1 MYSQSLYSVVT
12 PIKQTTLSRL
22 NKSKKWKY
30 GYNKEHDVV
39 VISKT
44 GQIGDIYNIQ
54 NLNIALPKAPS
65 KLDKTYDKWTPT
77 EYPREL
83 KLIKSIFDW
92 REYPTEFKSKW
103 GTYIDEQFNKRQ
115 NGHWFNNKGVA
126 TYITGTHFMY
136 LQWSKIDVGKP
147 EFREANRLFYIF
159 WDCLL
164 YTSPSPRDS

>member
-92 REYPTEFKSKW
+92 REYPIEFKEKYYD
-103 GTYIDEQFNKRQ
+103 YIDKEFTRREERKRSEELARKRFNICNYKKPPQFAPK
-115 NGHWFNNKGVA
+115 FVSLCVA
-126 TYITGTHFMY
+126 F
-136 LQWSKIDVGKP
+136 
-147 EFREANRLFYIF
+147 
-159 WDCLL
+159 
-164 YTSPSPRDS
+164 